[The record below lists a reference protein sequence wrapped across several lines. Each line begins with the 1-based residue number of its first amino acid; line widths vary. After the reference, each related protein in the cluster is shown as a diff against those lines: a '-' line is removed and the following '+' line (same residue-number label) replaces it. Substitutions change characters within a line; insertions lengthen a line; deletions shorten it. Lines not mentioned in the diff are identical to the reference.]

1 MKRTKT
7 KKGQKGKREEES
19 TAQPTI
25 KPDPERSRMD
35 EHDDKKKTQPG
46 TIIGHVDL
54 LNFKREM
61 QKTLTDFQTDLEK
74 T

>member
-25 KPDPERSRMD
+25 KPDPERSRME
-35 EHDDKKKTQPG
+35 EHDDKKTQPG

-61 QKTLTDFQTDLEK
+61 QKTRTDFQTYLEK